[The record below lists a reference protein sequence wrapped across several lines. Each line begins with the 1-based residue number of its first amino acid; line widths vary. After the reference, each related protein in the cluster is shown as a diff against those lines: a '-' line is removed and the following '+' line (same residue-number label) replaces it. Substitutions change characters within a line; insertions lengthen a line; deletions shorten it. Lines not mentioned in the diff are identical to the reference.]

1 MPSNTPSIGPLGSV
15 VPATSIAP
23 YLRVQVS
30 ELTPPAPSWVLP
42 AGTAYRWEW
51 NEYGQ
56 SIDRPVMT
64 VSFGPSQVTRLHALA
79 GGARTI
85 AISAAMRTTIARWI
99 AVFVIAVPSADHVII
114 ANGNRR

>member
-1 MPSNTPSIGPLGSV
+1 M
-15 VPATSIAP
+15 AP

-64 VSFGPSQVTRLHALA
+64 VPFGPSQVTRLHASAA
-79 GGARTI
+79 GAEI
-85 AISAAMRTTIARWI
+85 SAISAARMTTMNRELPFFAIAI
-99 AVFVIAVPSADHVII
+99 PSVAQAMI
-114 ANGNRR
+114 ANFHRH